1 MGLDMYMM
9 YGDKNAPVGDRTNPD
24 ELLYW
29 RKFNALHRWFVD
41 VLQGGVDGCQLTQVT
56 KEDLSRLIGD
66 IRRVL
71 AGETVEELEPRAGCF
86 FGSLE
91 KDEHYTTR
99 MNKALVDFENLSN
112 EFDFENNNLYY
123 ASSW

>member
-1 MGLDMYMM
+1 MM
-9 YGDKNAPVGDRTNPD
+9 YGDKSAPVGDRTNPD
-24 ELLYW
+24 ELLLLYW

-41 VLQGGVDGCQLTQVT
+41 VLQGGVDECQLTQVT
-56 KEDLSRLIGD
+56 KDDLSRLIGD

-71 AGETVEELEPRAGCF
+71 AGETVEELEPRAGFF
-86 FGSLE
+86 FGSLD
-91 KDEHYTTR
+91 KDEYYTSR
-99 MNKALVDFENLSN
+99 MNKALVDFEKLLS